1 MTRNID
7 QSFELLTISIQKEHY
22 RLDWH
27 RFNLKQRLLGRQMLT
42 AEEFEAK
49 TQAGEEKY
57 MDKSHYCLRIL
68 LILMISIN

>member
-1 MTRNID
+1 M
-7 QSFELLTISIQKEHY
+7 QKDHY
-22 RLDWH
+22 QLDWH

-57 MDKSHYCLRIL
+57 TDRVI
-68 LILMISIN
+68 IA